1 MIDLSRLFTNWFS
14 NKNFTPT
21 RKLSFADDTR
31 SRIASNNGGGEFDVL
46 LPLLDAAIVSAGG
59 TTGSENVAKAVR
71 RAAVIGKRNLLE
83 QIKDTISSRAGRIA
97 DSYGKESE
105 IYAAFFPAGV
115 TAYRQMTESEV
126 GPMLDVIIAAGNE
139 YEPDIGI
146 EFTALKADWTAVK
159 DAADDRIAAVS
170 TADGN
175 QDAAIDAL
183 DLILMRVIFTAALA
197 FVGNP
202 AMGPI
207 LFDQSKLYAP
217 GQSPEPDPEP
227 RASCGVLSGSGGK
240 VGVSSQPAV
249 LLSEGKALGRRA

>member
-31 SRIASNNGGGEFDVL
+31 SRIAANNGGGEFDVL

-71 RAAVIGKRNLLE
+71 RAAVIGKRTFCAHHR
-83 QIKDTISSRAGRIA
+83 QISNRAGHGPPKQIHSSSSRAA
-97 DSYGKESE
+97 
-105 IYAAFFPAGV
+105 
-115 TAYRQMTESEV
+115 TAYRQITFRGPRGTSRRERIWRTTGSSSPPTQSLRVNDPELMTDLLGQPGSHQV
-126 GPMLDVIIAAGNE
+126 P
-139 YEPDIGI
+139 I
-146 EFTALKADWTAVK
+146 E
-159 DAADDRIAAVS
+159 
-170 TADGN
+170 
-175 QDAAIDAL
+175 AL
-183 DLILMRVIFTAALA
+183 DHPERVIFTAALA

-227 RASCGVLSGSGGK
+227 EPPVES
-240 VGVSSQPAV
+240 
-249 LLSEGKALGRRA
+249 